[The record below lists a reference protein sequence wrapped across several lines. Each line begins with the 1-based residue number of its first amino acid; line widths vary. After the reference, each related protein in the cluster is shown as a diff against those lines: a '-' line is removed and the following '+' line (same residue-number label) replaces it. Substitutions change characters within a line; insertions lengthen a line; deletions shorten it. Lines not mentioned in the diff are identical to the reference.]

1 VNILHIT
8 QALVGVKRQG
18 SRAALP
24 IWAEVSLIT
33 DIFATVATFLLDIH
47 RFLTKFENHHMMSIT

>member
-1 VNILHIT
+1 VKFLYIT
-8 QALVGVKRQG
+8 QALVGIKRQG
-18 SRAALP
+18 SRTAFA
-24 IWAEVSLIT
+24 IWAEVSLIA